1 MLKRESP
8 RTPDSTKE
16 AITIAAR
23 MRRIISRRR
32 NTPYPATIR
41 SNPLTRVSVLIRVAR
56 ASTIYVHRTILYKGL
71 TNAVDMGYTIGKNQT
86 FFLTKTI
93 VLMPTPEDKAMII
106 TIILGI
112 FSFPVVALLIIA
124 IRAGRKTK
132 NTPH

>member
-1 MLKRESP
+1 M
-8 RTPDSTKE
+8 
-16 AITIAAR
+16 
-23 MRRIISRRR
+23 
-32 NTPYPATIR
+32 
-41 SNPLTRVSVLIRVAR
+41 
-56 ASTIYVHRTILYKGL
+56 HRTILYKGL